1 MVETKKTMRALVAR
15 SVGDYRVEEPV
26 PQYKI
31 EEVPVPAVG
40 EGEMLV
46 KVEACGICIGDVKL
60 SHNKEAWGSKGVPP
74 HFKKPF
80 TPGHEFIGHVV
91 EIGPGVKGDFKIG
104 DRVTSEQIVPCGYCK
119 NCLSGHYWMCLNGG
133 LYGFKYDGGMAEY
146 MKFQKGALNYHI
158 PEKIPME
165 TAVLIE
171 PYSCSKHAVD
181 RGEIKNDDVVVLS
194 GAGALG
200 LGMLEFIKMK
210 KPKLAVVLDIKEK
223 RLQLA
228 KQLGADIVLNPAKED
243 VVAKVKALT
252 EGIGCDVYIEATGFP
267 TSVTQGLEMIRKLGT
282 FVEFGFFIDP
292 VSVNWT
298 IVGDAKELNIQGS
311 HLGPYCYQPVLDWMA
326 NGRLSTKGVVSHVLK
341 LDDAQKG
348 FEIAGKGEDSIKV
361 VLVP

>member
-1 MVETKKTMRALVAR
+1 M
-15 SVGDYRVEEPV
+15 
-26 PQYKI
+26 
-31 EEVPVPAVG
+31 
-40 EGEMLV
+40 
-46 KVEACGICIGDVKL
+46 
-60 SHNKEAWGSKGVPP
+60 
-74 HFKKPF
+74 
-80 TPGHEFIGHVV
+80 
-91 EIGPGVKGDFKIG
+91 
-104 DRVTSEQIVPCGYCK
+104 
-119 NCLSGHYWMCLNGG
+119 
-133 LYGFKYDGGMAEY
+133 
-146 MKFQKGALNYHI
+146 
-158 PEKIPME
+158 
-165 TAVLIE
+165 
-171 PYSCSKHAVD
+171 
-181 RGEIKNDDVVVLS
+181 VLS

-210 KPKLAVVLDIKEK
+210 NPKLAVVLDIKEK
-223 RLQLA
+223 RLELA

-243 VVAKVKALT
+243 VVAKVRELT
-252 EGIGCDVYIEATGFP
+252 GGIGCDVYIEATGFP

-298 IVGDAKELNIQGS
+298 IVGDAKELNIHGS